1 MTNQTQLAGR
11 LGDRVETLAPGAADF
26 AADVERSASANLSA
40 CLQCGKCSSGCP
52 VAAQV
57 DVVPHALLRL
67 VQLGQRDAVLGSRM
81 IWLCTSCQTCMT
93 RCPQKVDIA
102 AMNDALRRMSLAAGQ
117 VVKGSRVPAFN
128 STFLMIIRRLGRM
141 YEMGL
146 MSIFKMRTMDLV
158 SDVNKMP
165 MMLKKGKLAMFPP
178 MIGGGKA
185 RRVLFDRVRRAG
197 SAKP

>member
-1 MTNQTQLAGR
+1 MTEPTQLIADPNR
-11 LGDRVETLAPGAADF
+11 RVETLAPGAADF

-57 DVVPHALLRL
+57 DLVPHALLRL

-81 IWLCTSCQTCMT
+81 IWLCTSCQACMT

-165 MMLKKGKLAMFPP
+165 IMLKKGKLAMLPP

-185 RRVLFDRVRRAG
+185 RRALFDRVRRAG
-197 SAKP
+197 GAKP